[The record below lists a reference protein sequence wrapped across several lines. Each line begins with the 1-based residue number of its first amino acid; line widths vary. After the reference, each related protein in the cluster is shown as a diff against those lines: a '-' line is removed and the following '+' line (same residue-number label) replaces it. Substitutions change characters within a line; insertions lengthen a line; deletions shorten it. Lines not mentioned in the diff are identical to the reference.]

1 MMSLQNTVGEK
12 PILCKFL
19 KIDLTPAII
28 FGHFRRTRNKLNTVL
43 MLYHKLTSYR
53 SYVKK

>member
-1 MMSLQNTVGEK
+1 MMNLQNTVGEK